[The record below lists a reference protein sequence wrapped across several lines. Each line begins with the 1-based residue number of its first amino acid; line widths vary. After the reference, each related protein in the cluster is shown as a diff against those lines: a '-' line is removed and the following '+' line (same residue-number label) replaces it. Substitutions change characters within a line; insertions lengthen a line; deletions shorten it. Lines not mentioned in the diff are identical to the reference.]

1 MHPGVA
7 TSADCK
13 SAGCTFIIP
22 AHEIER
28 ENPYIQSGGNI
39 MFFVRMGKLT
49 ATLAFGY
56 GVFRTAV
63 GIILAIYDKHELARR
78 YFAAENTGEVINKG
92 LQYLLFGIVMGI
104 LCHIAVSV
112 AQGRSETTNPS
123 GGSHK
128 GF

>member
-1 MHPGVA
+1 
-7 TSADCK
+7 
-13 SAGCTFIIP
+13 
-22 AHEIER
+22 
-28 ENPYIQSGGNI
+28 
-39 MFFVRMGKLT
+39 MFFVRMGRLT
-49 ATLAFGY
+49 AYLAFGY

-63 GIILAIYDKHELARR
+63 GITLAIYDKQELAGR

-112 AQGRSETTNPS
+112 AQGRRETMNPS
-123 GGSHK
+123 GGSPK